1 MLVETRFIASLPT
14 AKHCKDYDQAERS
27 GGFSRLFVF
36 SGQSTTI
43 FSLLHK
49 LYRIKRYLCIPSIS
63 NHMKRAFL
71 LTFIIMAIGIEAS
84 LACTNLIVGKKA
96 STDGSV
102 MCTYNC
108 DGFGFS
114 GSLWHIPSGQHEKGE
129 KIAVRGWGPVHEGR
143 YVDQVDYTYG
153 VVGLMN
159 EKQVTIVETTFDGKL
174 ELVNR
179 EGLLDYFT
187 LMRLALQRSAT
198 AREAIRCMAELVEEY
213 GYNSS
218 GETIT
223 ICDPNEAWIMEI
235 VGKGMGN
242 NGAVWVALRVPDDC
256 ICAHANLSRIR
267 QFPLEKKGSYKSLSS
282 KSFKHLNRPEVECI
296 YAADVISFAK
306 KWGYYM
312 GKDEDFSF
320 RDAYCPIDFENVR
333 YADARV
339 WSFFR
344 HHYSHEEMDK
354 YLPYIN
360 GDFSEYDHLP
370 LWIKPDKPLSLRDL
384 QADMRDHFEGTP
396 LDMTSDMTAGPWG
409 MPIRPL
415 PMHFKD
421 SDSLDYFRE
430 RPIATQQSG
439 FTMTCQMRSW
449 LPNDVGGVTWFNCDD
464 ANMVAYVPV
473 YCCVTQVPDPF
484 REENNPRNEFS
495 DKSAFWMNNWVANM
509 VYPRYSMMI
518 GDLRKAQNELEDYYF
533 ADQDSVLVAI
543 NGMMPDERQQYLNRK
558 SIAYADRM
566 MERWDRLAK
575 YLIVRYNDQIIKRVG
590 DDGKL
595 IRWGYDTPGYDQQFI
610 DAIGK
615 STGDRYRLKKVIER
629 RER

>member
-1 MLVETRFIASLPT
+1 
-14 AKHCKDYDQAERS
+14 
-27 GGFSRLFVF
+27 
-36 SGQSTTI
+36 
-43 FSLLHK
+43 
-49 LYRIKRYLCIPSIS
+49 
-63 NHMKRAFL
+63 MKRAFL

-84 LACTNLIVGKKA
+84 MACTNLIVGKKA

-543 NGMMPDERQQYLNRK
+543 NGMMPGKRQQYLNRK

-566 MERWDRLAK
+566 MQRWDRLAK

-615 STGDRYRLKKVIER
+615 STGDRYRLKEVIER

>member
-1 MLVETRFIASLPT
+1 MKKKVF
-14 AKHCKDYDQAERS
+14 
-27 GGFSRLFVF
+27 FSVILMVF
-36 SGQSTTI
+36 SVST
-43 FSLLHK
+43 
-49 LYRIKRYLCIPSIS
+49 
-63 NHMKRAFL
+63 AW
-71 LTFIIMAIGIEAS
+71 
-84 LACTNLIVGKKA
+84 ACTNLIVGKKA
-96 STDGSV
+96 SVDGSV

-114 GSLWHIPSGQHEKGE
+114 GSLFYSPSGRHDEGE
-129 KIAVRGWGPVHEGR
+129 LIAVNGWGPVQEGR
-143 YVDQVDYTYG
+143 YVRQVDYTYN

-159 EKQVTIVETTFDGKL
+159 EKQVTIVETTFDGRL

-187 LMRLALQRSAT
+187 LMRLALQRSST
-198 AREAIRCMAELVEEY
+198 AREAIQCMAELVEEY

-218 GETIT
+218 GESIT
-223 ICDPNEAWIMEI
+223 VCDPNEAWILEI
-235 VGKGMGN
+235 VGKGKGR
-242 NGAVWVALRVPDDC
+242 NGAVWVALRIPDDC

-267 QFPLEKKGSYKSLSS
+267 QFPMEKRGSYRSISS

-296 YAADVISFAK
+296 YASDVVSFAREK
-306 KWGYYM
+306 GFFS
-312 GKDEDFSF
+312 GTDADFSF

-344 HHYSHEEMDK
+344 HHTSQEEMDK
-354 YLPYIN
+354 YLPYLN
-360 GDFSEYDHLP
+360 GDFTEYDHLP
-370 LWIKPDKPLSLRDL
+370 LWIKPDAPLSMRDL
-384 QADMRDHFEGTP
+384 QHDMRDHFEGTA
-396 LDMTSDMTAGPWG
+396 LDMTVDMTAGPWG

-415 PMHFKD
+415 PMHFKS
-421 SDSLDYFRE
+421 SDGLDYFRE

-439 FTMTCQMRSW
+439 FTMACQMRSW
-449 LPNDVGGVTWFNCDD
+449 LPDDVGGVTWFNCDD
-464 ANMVAYVPV
+464 ANMVAYVPL
-473 YCCVTQVPDPF
+473 YCCLTQVPDPF
-484 REENNPRNEFS
+484 RPENNPRTEFS

-543 NGMMPDERQQYLNRK
+543 DGMMPAQRQGYLNQK

-566 MERWDRLAK
+566 MQRWDQLAK
-575 YLIVRYNDQIIKRVG
+575 FLIVRYNDQIVRRVN
-590 DDGKL
+590 DDGTFA
-595 IRWGYDTPGYDQQFI
+595 RWGHDTPGYDQQFI

-615 STGDRYRLKKVIER
+615 TTGDRYKLREVIER

>member
-1 MLVETRFIASLPT
+1 M
-14 AKHCKDYDQAERS
+14 K
-27 GGFSRLFVF
+27 RLFA
-36 SGQSTTI
+36 
-43 FSLLHK
+43 LL
-49 LYRIKRYLCIPSIS
+49 LIS
-63 NHMKRAFL
+63 FMGL
-71 LTFIIMAIGIEAS
+71 EAS
-84 LACTNLIVGKKA
+84 MACTNLIVGKKA
-96 STDGSV
+96 SADGSV

-114 GSLWHIPSGQHEKGE
+114 GSLSYIPSGRHEPGE
-129 KIAVRGWGPVHEGR
+129 LIEIHGWGPSHKGQ
-143 YVDQVDYTYG
+143 YVKQVEYTYN

-159 EKQVTIVETTFDGKL
+159 EKQVTIVETTFDGRL
-174 ELVNR
+174 ELVNQ
-179 EGLLDYFT
+179 EGLLDYFS
-187 LMRLALQRSAT
+187 LMRLALQRSST
-198 AREAIRCMAELVEEY
+198 AREAIHCMAELVDEY

-218 GETIT
+218 GETLT

-235 VGKGMGN
+235 IGKGPGHK
-242 NGAVWVALRVPDDC
+242 GAVWVALRIPDDC

-267 QFPLEKKGSYKSLSS
+267 QFPLEKGSKNSISS
-282 KSFKHLNRPEVECI
+282 KNLKKINNPEVECV

-306 KWGYYM
+306 EWGYFN

-320 RDAYCPIDFENVR
+320 REAYCPIDFENVR

-344 HHYSHEEMDK
+344 HHYNPAEMDK

-360 GDFSEYDHLP
+360 GEFDVCDHLP

-384 QADMRDHFEGTP
+384 QNDMRDHFEGTP

-421 SDSLDYFRE
+421 SDSIPYFRE
-430 RPIATQQSG
+430 RPIACQQSG

-464 ANMVAYVPV
+464 ANMVAYVPL
-473 YCCVTQVPDPF
+473 YCCITQVPDCF
-484 REENNPRNEFS
+484 RQENNPRNEFS

-518 GDLRKAQNELEDYYF
+518 GDLRKAQSELEDYYF

-543 NGMMPDERQQYLNRK
+543 NDMTPADRQSYLNKK

-566 MERWDRLAK
+566 MQRWDKLAK
-575 YLIVRYNDQIIKRVG
+575 YLIVKYNDQIERRTEENG
-590 DDGKL
+590 EFA
-595 IRWGYDTPGYDQQFI
+595 RWGYKTPGYDQQFI

-615 STGDRYRLKKVIER
+615 STGDRYKLKEVIKR

>member
-1 MLVETRFIASLPT
+1 M
-14 AKHCKDYDQAERS
+14 K
-27 GGFSRLFVF
+27 
-36 SGQSTTI
+36 
-43 FSLLHK
+43 K
-49 LYRIKRYLCIPSIS
+49 L
-63 NHMKRAFL
+63 L
-71 LTFIIMAIGIEAS
+71 LTFLIALS
-84 LACTNLIVGKKA
+84 LPAWACTNLIVGKKA

-114 GSLWHIPSGQHEKGE
+114 GSLSYSPSGQHAEGE
-129 KIAVRGWGPVHEGR
+129 LIAIHGWGPSHEGQ
-143 YVDQVDYTYG
+143 YVKQVPYTYN

-159 EKQVTIVETTFDGKL
+159 ERQVTIVETTFDGRL
-174 ELVNR
+174 ELVNN
-179 EGLLDYFT
+179 EGLLDYFS
-187 LMRLALQRSAT
+187 LMRLALQRCST
-198 AREAIRCMAELVEEY
+198 AREAIKCMAELVEEY

-218 GETIT
+218 GETLT
-223 ICDPNEAWIMEI
+223 VCDPNEAWIMEI
-235 VGKGMGN
+235 IGKGPGRK
-242 NGAVWVALRVPDDC
+242 GAVWVALRIPDDC

-267 QFPLEKKGSYKSLSS
+267 QFPQEKGRSVNS
-282 KSFKHLNRPEVECI
+282 KQLNKINNPEVECV
-296 YAADVISFAK
+296 YAFDVITMAREK
-306 KWGYYM
+306 GYFD
-312 GKDEDFSF
+312 GKDQDFSF

-360 GDFSEYDHLP
+360 GDFDQCDHLP

-384 QADMRDHFEGTP
+384 QNDMRDHFEGTP
-396 LDMTSDMTAGPWG
+396 LDMTADMTAGPWG

-415 PMHFKD
+415 PMQFKD
-421 SDSLDYFRE
+421 SDSIPYFRE

-464 ANMVAYVPV
+464 ANMVAYVPL
-473 YCCVTQVPDPF
+473 YCCITQVPDAF
-484 REENNPRNEFS
+484 RPENNPRTEFS
-495 DKSAFWMNNWVANM
+495 EQSAFWMNNWVANM

-533 ADQDSVLVAI
+533 ADQDTVLAAI
-543 NGMMPDERQQYLNRK
+543 QDLMPAERQSYLNKK
-558 SIAYADRM
+558 SIAYTDRM
-566 MERWDRLAK
+566 MKRWDKLAK
-575 YLIVRYNDQIIKRVG
+575 YLIVRYNDQIVRRTDKNG
-590 DDGKL
+590 EFT
-595 IRWGYDTPGYDQQFI
+595 RWGHETPGYDQQFI

-615 STGDRYRLKKVIER
+615 STGDRYRLKEVIKR

>member
-1 MLVETRFIASLPT
+1 MKRTFFIILIIA
-14 AKHCKDYDQAERS
+14 
-27 GGFSRLFVF
+27 
-36 SGQSTTI
+36 
-43 FSLLHK
+43 
-49 LYRIKRYLCIPSIS
+49 LCIEPI
-63 NHMKRAFL
+63 
-71 LTFIIMAIGIEAS
+71 

-114 GSLWHIPSGQHEKGE
+114 GSLFYSPAGRHDKDEL
-129 KIAVRGWGPVHEGR
+129 IAIHGWGPPHEGQ
-143 YVDQVDYTYG
+143 YVKQVEYTYN

-159 EKQVTIVETTFDGKL
+159 EKQVTIVETTFDGRL

-179 EGLLDYFT
+179 DGLLDYFS
-187 LMRLALQRSAT
+187 LMRLALQRSST
-198 AREAIRCMAELVEEY
+198 AREAIKCMAQLVDEY

-235 VGKGMGN
+235 IGKGPN
-242 NGAVWVALRVPDDC
+242 RKGAVWVALRIPDDC

-267 QFPLEKKGSYKSLSS
+267 QFPLEQKKSYKSISS
-282 KSFKHLNRPEVECI
+282 KNLQNINRPEVECV
-296 YAADVISFAK
+296 YAYDVISLARELGFFSGNDA
-306 KWGYYM
+306 
-312 GKDEDFSF
+312 DFSF

-344 HHYSHEEMDK
+344 HHYNKAEMDK

-360 GDFSEYDHLP
+360 GDFDVCDHLP
-370 LWIKPDKPLSLRDL
+370 LWIKPDAPLSLRDL
-384 QADMRDHFEGTP
+384 QNDMRDHFEGTP
-396 LDMTSDMTAGPWG
+396 LDMTADITAGPWG

-421 SDSLDYFRE
+421 KDSVAYFRE

-449 LPNDVGGVTWFNCDD
+449 LPDDVGGVTWFNCDD
-464 ANMVAYVPV
+464 ANMVAYVPL
-473 YCCVTQVPDPF
+473 YCCITQVPDAF
-484 REENNPRNEFS
+484 RQENNPRNEFS
-495 DKSAFWMNNWVANM
+495 FESAFWMNNWVANM

-518 GDLRKAQNELEDYYF
+518 GDLRKAQKELEDYYF
-533 ADQDSVLVAI
+533 ADQDSVLLAI
-543 NGMMPDERQQYLNRK
+543 KSMMPADRRSYLNSK
-558 SIAYADRM
+558 SIEYTDRM
-566 MERWDRLAK
+566 MKCWDKLAK
-575 YLIVRYNDQIIKRVG
+575 YLIVKYNDQIIRRTDENG
-590 DDGKL
+590 DFL
-595 IRWGYDTPGYDQQFI
+595 RWGYDTQGYDQQFI
-610 DAIGK
+610 DAIGT
-615 STGDRYRLKKVIER
+615 STGDRYKLEKVIER